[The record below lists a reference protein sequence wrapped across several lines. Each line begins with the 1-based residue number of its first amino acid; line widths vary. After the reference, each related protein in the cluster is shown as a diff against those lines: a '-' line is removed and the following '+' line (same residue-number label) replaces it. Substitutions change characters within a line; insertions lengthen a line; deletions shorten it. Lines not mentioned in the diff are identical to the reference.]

1 MKRFLLVTAILSLSV
16 VASSYAFDDWPQWRG
31 QKRDGISAERGLL
44 KDWPAGGPPLAWF
57 NYINR
62 VADALGVGR

>member
-16 VASSYAFDDWPQWRG
+16 VASSYAFDDWSQWRG

-44 KDWPAGGPPLAWF
+44 KD
-57 NYINR
+57 
-62 VADALGVGR
+62 